1 MLRKITKKKTLI
13 KRRKNSSKEDD
24 RKRQLNEFLAT
35 KGVTKIPYNRG
46 GDSPLKKP
54 PTGTRLRERENCQ
67 LCGSW
72 TDEAGEYRHYDW
84 CPTYKK
90 SRKNPIKSIR
100 TNKFSP
106 LVDLNLGKTSKS
118 NVVLNYEDRE
128 VVFTGQDASD
138 IRDIIKY
145 QLKLFRGSSKLQR
158 EYPGNEFN
166 GGGFYIYL
174 TEVLKDIY
182 PKYFK

>member
-1 MLRKITKKKTLI
+1 MLRKINKKKTLI
-13 KRRKNSSKEDD
+13 KRKNSSKEDE
-24 RKRQLNEFLAT
+24 RKRQLDEFLAAGRA
-35 KGVTKIPYNRG
+35 KKLDYVKPGKRDRI
-46 GDSPLKKP
+46 GDLKHDFRCSHCD
-54 PTGTRLRERENCQ
+54 GWE
-67 LCGSW
+67 
-72 TDEAGEYRHYDW
+72 DDDGEFRHNEW
-84 CPTYKK
+84 CPKNK
-90 SRKNPIKSIR
+90 RKNPIKSIR
-100 TNKFSP
+100 TKSFIP